1 METHTFM
8 SHSEFNLT
16 ICILSLFNCRQLL
29 CKQLSEIT
37 EFKKKKNLCVF
48 LSHSHPLPRLMMCWH
63 AHRSHIAIHRAGAC

>member
-1 METHTFM
+1 M

-16 ICILSLFNCRQLL
+16 IHILSLFTCRQLL

-37 EFKKKKNLCVF
+37 EFKQKKKDLCMF
-48 LSHSHPLPRLMMCWH
+48 LSHSRPLPRLMMCWH